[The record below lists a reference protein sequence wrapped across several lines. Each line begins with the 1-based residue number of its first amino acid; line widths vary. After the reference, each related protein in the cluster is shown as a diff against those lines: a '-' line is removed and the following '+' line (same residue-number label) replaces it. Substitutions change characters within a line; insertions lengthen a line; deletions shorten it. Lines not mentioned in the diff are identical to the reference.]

1 MRINATRLGLIL
13 VIIGAILLF
22 NVWTAPVIQFS
33 KTQLNP
39 VKSGETFAYGLFMAP
54 VGLGNITFDGEV
66 MKVIPGSTGPVF
78 VDVAVPMHVVVVS
91 PSGVVLVDT
100 ETVTPCS
107 FKVDFAERGEYV
119 VNVTNMSDE
128 DNSIPVAVE
137 FPKDTGVVYR
147 EADKFLVSVILT
159 ISGGVL
165 FCLGLSTSLFFKLK
179 RDNTKKVKTVN
190 SEQESS
196 SKNITKQIGV

>member
-1 MRINATRLGLIL
+1 MRINATRLGIIL

-54 VGLGNITFDGEV
+54 VGLGNIVFDGEV
-66 MKVIPGSTGPVF
+66 MNVIPGSSGPMF
-78 VDVAVPMHVVVVS
+78 VDVVVPMHVVVVS

-100 ETVTPCS
+100 EAATPCS
-107 FKVDFAERGEYV
+107 FEVNFAERGEYV
-119 VNVTNMSDE
+119 VYVTNMSNE

-159 ISGGVL
+159 VSGVAL
-165 FCLGLSTSLFFKLK
+165 FCLGLSTTL
-179 RDNTKKVKTVN
+179 
-190 SEQESS
+190 
-196 SKNITKQIGV
+196 ITKQKNKTKLLPHH